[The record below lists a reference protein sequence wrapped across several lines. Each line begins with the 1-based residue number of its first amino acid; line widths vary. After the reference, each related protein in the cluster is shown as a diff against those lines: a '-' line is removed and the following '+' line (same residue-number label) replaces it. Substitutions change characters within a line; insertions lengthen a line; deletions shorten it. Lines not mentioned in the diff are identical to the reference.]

1 MALDTSK
8 FTPPPQC
15 TIIGVVTMPDLNLN
29 IMQVT
34 LSLLEPVQ
42 ASAARVKG
50 VKGLGLFVALF
61 ITDSLHCCYG
71 WGTEGVALF
80 YSAFLFS
87 KSTFCLTMSL

>member
-15 TIIGVVTMPDLNLN
+15 TIVGVVTMPDLNLN
-29 IMQVT
+29 VIHIT
-34 LSLLEPVQ
+34 LSLLET
-42 ASAARVKG
+42 VKSYSS
-50 VKGLGLFVALF
+50 VSKGIRLACSIVCYRY
-61 ITDSLHCCYG
+61 SLLLIWFG
-71 WGTEGVALF
+71 RSEGVAVF